1 MEYFSSIA
9 SLHEAYK
16 SKKVEVSAFLKQC
29 LKSIRDDE
37 HNAWISVITDKQLF
51 AYLENLS
58 KKDKSLPLWGVPFAV
73 KDNIDLFGLDTTA
86 ACKEYAYTPS
96 ENAYAVEL
104 LIKAGAIPL
113 GKTNLDQFATGLVGV
128 RSPYGA
134 CKNSIKPEYVSGGS
148 SSGSAVSVAV
158 GQVMFSLGT
167 DTAGSGRVPA
177 AFNNILGLKGTC
189 GRVSTTGV
197 VPACKSLDCLTVFAN
212 NTDDLSKVF
221 SVISNFDKTDCY
233 ARQSPATPY
242 GFKENFV
249 FGVPKDTELEFFHD
263 DEAKQLFYKA
273 VNNLIEIGGKAKQI
287 SLKPFLDAAKLLYEG
302 SFVAE
307 RLSGNKDFFDTQI
320 DDCLPVI
327 KTIIGN
333 SAKFS
338 AADAYSNNYK
348 LMELKRI
355 AYQELEGTDFVITP
369 TTGTIYKIKDVEH
382 NPIELNS
389 NLGYYT
395 NFMNLLDFCA
405 IALPAGFRKIGDK
418 KGLPF
423 GVTLFS
429 KAFNDEALLAL
440 AARYTNYC
448 KYPVGANKLEYTEQ
462 QVNTLTDSQMQIV
475 VCGAHLEGLPLN
487 YQLTQLGAML
497 YKKTRTSAHY
507 KMYKLEGEVVKPGL
521 VRSENSG
528 FDFEVEVYKI
538 PKERVGDFLSLIPYP
553 LGLGKVEL
561 SDGSFQTG
569 FVCEGEAIKNAED
582 ISSFGSFKSY
592 LKSL

>member
-1 MEYFSSIA
+1 MEHFSSIA
-9 SLHEAYK
+9 SLHEAYI
-16 SKKVEVSAFLKQC
+16 SKKVDVESFLKQC
-29 LKSIRDDE
+29 LKSVREDE
-37 HNAWISVITDKQLF
+37 HNAWISVITDKQLS
-51 AYLENLS
+51 AYLDNLS
-58 KKDKSLPLWGVPFAV
+58 KKDKTLPLWGVPFAV

-96 ENAYAVEL
+96 ENAFAVEL

-148 SSGSAVSVAV
+148 SSGSAVSVAL

-189 GRVSTTGV
+189 GRVSSTGV

-212 NTDDLSKVF
+212 TADDLSKVF
-221 SVISNFDKTDCY
+221 SVISKFDKTDCY
-233 ARQSPATPY
+233 ARNAPITPY
-242 GFKENFV
+242 GFKKNFI
-249 FGVPKDTELEFFHD
+249 FGVPKDTDLEFFQ
-263 DEAKQLFYKA
+263 DEEARKLFYKA
-273 VNNLIEIGGKAKQI
+273 VENLIEIGGTAKQI

-307 RLSGNKDFFDTQI
+307 RLSGNKDFFDTQL
-320 DDCLPVI
+320 DECLPVI

-338 AADAYSNNYK
+338 AVDAYSNNYK
-348 LMELKRI
+348 LMELKRL
-355 AYQELEGTDFVITP
+355 AMDELEGIDFVITP
-369 TTGTIYKIKDVEH
+369 TTGTIYKIREVEN

-405 IALPAGFRKIGDK
+405 VALPAGFRNTGDK

-423 GVTLFS
+423 GITLFS
-429 KAFNDEALLAL
+429 NAFNDEALLEIASM
-440 AARYTNYC
+440 YTNHC
-448 KYPVGANKLEYTEQ
+448 KYVIGANKLSYTTA
-462 QVNTLTDSQMQIV
+462 QVNTLSDREMLIV

-487 YQLTQLGAML
+487 YQLTQLEAKL
-497 YKKTRTSAHY
+497 YKKTRTSANY
-507 KMYKLEGEVVKPGL
+507 KMYKLDGEVIKPGL

-538 PKERVGDFLSLIPYP
+538 LKERVGDFLCLIPYP

-561 SDGSFQTG
+561 SDGSYQTG
-569 FVCEGEAIKNAED
+569 FICEGQAISNATD
-582 ISSFGSFKSY
+582 ISSFGSFKDY